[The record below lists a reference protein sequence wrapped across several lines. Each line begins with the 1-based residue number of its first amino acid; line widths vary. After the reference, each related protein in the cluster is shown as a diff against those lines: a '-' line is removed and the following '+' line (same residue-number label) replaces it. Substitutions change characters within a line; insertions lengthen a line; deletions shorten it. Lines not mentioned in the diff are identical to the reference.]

1 MIKKMIC
8 AALAAVMCVTML
20 GGCSEEEPANVY
32 LPGDLIS
39 HSSSSTFST
48 VKDENQYGGFVRPSS
63 SSTTTTTTTSR
74 PAVTVPEETTPGI
87 SDSALRWKWY
97 YFHISDKRK
106 AVYRR
111 LYNCVMNGGEGIDV
125 SDLNVTSQDV
135 YEAFWAF
142 DYENPQ
148 FPELGDGYELTL
160 LDPKVSNKVKSV
172 KILYNRLPSETLQNT
187 LAERAKPIL
196 DAAMALDTD
205 FERLKY
211 IHNWLI
217 NNTTYSDTGAEYES
231 EADGP
236 IVYGQALCEGYSKA
250 FMYLAQSMGYPCI
263 CLVGYANL
271 QDHMWN
277 MVKVGGKWYN
287 VDVTWDDPDNPDDI
301 DDGDTLRYDYF
312 LLCDAEMRVD
322 HFVRRPAMLP
332 TSDYGYFPHG
342 YEIVDSGQ

>member
-1 MIKKMIC
+1 MC
-8 AALAAVMCVTML
+8 AVFLC
-20 GGCSEEEPANVY
+20 GCSEEEIPANVY

-48 VKDENQYGGFVRPSS
+48 EKDEGQYDGYIRPS
-63 SSTTTTTTTSR
+63 SSTTTTTTTTSR
-74 PAVTVPEETTPGI
+74 PGYTPPSDTTVGV
-87 SDSALRWKWY
+87 SDSVLRWKWY

-106 AVYRR
+106 AIYRR
-111 LYNCVMNGGEGIDV
+111 LYNCVMAGGEGVDV
-125 SDLNVTSQDV
+125 SDLYVTPQDV

-148 FPELGDGYELTL
+148 FPQLGDGYELTL
-160 LDPKVSNKVKSV
+160 IDPKVSNKVKSI
-172 KILYNRLPSETLQNT
+172 KILYNRMPSQNLSNT
-187 LAERAKPIL
+187 LAQRAETVL
-196 DAAMALDTD
+196 AAARQLDTD
-205 FERLKY
+205 FARLKY
-211 IHNWLI
+211 IHDWLI

-250 FMYLAQSMGYPCI
+250 FMYLAQSLGYPCI
-263 CLVGYANL
+263 CSVGYANL

-301 DDGDTLRYDYF
+301 DEFTEIRYDYF
-312 LLCDAEMRVD
+312 LLCDAELRVD
-322 HFVRRPAMLP
+322 HYALRPVMLP
-332 TSDYGYFPHG
+332 TADYGYFPHG
-342 YEIVDSGQ
+342 YEVKN